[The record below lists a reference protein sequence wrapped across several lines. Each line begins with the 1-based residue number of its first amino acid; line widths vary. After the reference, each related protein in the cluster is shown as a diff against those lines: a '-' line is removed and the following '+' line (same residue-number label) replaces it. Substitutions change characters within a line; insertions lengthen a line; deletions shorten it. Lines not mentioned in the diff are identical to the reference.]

1 MKGIG
6 WEIRPLGWVLLIVLA
21 VVLAVVIGY
30 FVYKRLHPPPAEQ
43 KVNT

>member
-30 FVYKRLHPPPAEQ
+30 FVYKRLHPSPPEQ
-43 KVNT
+43 KGYT

>member
-6 WEIRPLGWVLLIVLA
+6 WEIRPLGWVILIVLA
-21 VVLAVVIGY
+21 VVVGY

-43 KVNT
+43 KGIT